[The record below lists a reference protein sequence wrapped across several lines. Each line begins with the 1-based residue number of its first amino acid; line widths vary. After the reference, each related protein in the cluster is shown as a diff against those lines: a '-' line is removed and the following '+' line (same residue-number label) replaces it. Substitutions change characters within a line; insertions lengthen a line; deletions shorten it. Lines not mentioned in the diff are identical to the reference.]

1 MVNLITVCIV
11 NYNSSAFIIN
21 TLYCLKKLTKCEYK
35 VIIRDNNSKIKDFLN
50 LKKNIRKISNVQL
63 YRVENF
69 DYKGS
74 LAHGTALNDL
84 IDKIDTKY
92 GVILDADCTFLY
104 KNWDEILINELDND
118 HPIIGTQA
126 LKGFNHK
133 KFRDFPFMYAILFD
147 VNIFK
152 RLDINFKP
160 IDIKKGK
167 DTGYQMREKYL
178 SNGFKG
184 KILLFKNTREYK
196 SGPFHKYICG
206 EYYLEGYE
214 KIFACH
220 FGRGS
225 TLGRMKYLKGKM
237 RKYYLIP
244 FTGIHLL
251 KIKGKIEKRGWIK
264 TCRKIVNKNPISSL

>member
-1 MVNLITVCIV
+1 MVILITVCIV
-11 NYNSSAFIIN
+11 NYNSSDFIIN
-21 TLYCLKKLTKCEYK
+21 TLYCLEKLTKCKYK

-50 LKKNIRKISNVQL
+50 LKKKIRKISNVQL

-74 LAHGTALNDL
+74 LSHGIALNDL
-84 IDKIDTKY
+84 IGRIDTKY
-92 GVILDADCTFLY
+92 GVFLDADCTFLH

-126 LKGFNHK
+126 SKYPNHK
-133 KFRDFPFMYAILFD
+133 KFADFPFMYAILFD

-152 RLDINFKP
+152 RLGINFKP

-167 DTGYQMREKYL
+167 DTGYQMRERYL

-184 KILLFKNTREYK
+184 KILIFKNTREYK
-196 SGPFHKYICG
+196 SGPFHRYICG

-214 KIFACH
+214 EIFACH

-225 TLGRMKYLKGKM
+225 TLGKNKYLNTSKKKYYKLPLIGSHLLKLKGK
-237 RKYYLIP
+237 R
-244 FTGIHLL
+244 
-251 KIKGKIEKRGWIK
+251 EKNGWIK
-264 TCRKIVNKNPISSL
+264 ICRIIVNKKPKSSL